1 VRGGVLLEEM
11 VLASVSGELELGA
24 DADYGAGGLG
34 SHNGLLDVPE
44 VGVEVHRPLVQVARG
59 NPQKP
64 HLAAQIKKSPA
75 PLLLLQKVGVPD
87 HQ

>member
-1 VRGGVLLEEM
+1 MRGGVLLKEM

-34 SHNGLLDVPE
+34 PRDGLLDVPE

-59 NPQKP
+59 HPE
-64 HLAAQIKKSPA
+64 
-75 PLLLLQKVGVPD
+75 
-87 HQ
+87 